1 MPRGRLR
8 SLQSHPVMAR
18 SGDTGAAGVAR
29 LARDG
34 HGGLQRALQ
43 QALGGRVLLDVHD
56 NTHTM
61 VSFHEAPPTA
71 WRVRLHHMF
80 LRAPAGTVRALAA
93 YIRDGDASASAAL
106 DAYIQAR
113 RALIRQLP
121 AERLRARLPLRTAGH
136 AHDLAQVLAALNAR
150 YFGGR
155 VGLPITW
162 GPAPRVALPR
172 RSIKMGSY
180 SADAQLIRIH
190 PALDQPE
197 VPRYFVEW
205 IVFHEMLHHVHPVT
219 RLEDGRRCVHPPHF
233 REAERSFAQHAR
245 AAAWER
251 EHLDVLLGF
260 DPAQRRRTSATSPAR
275 EATSSSAPSSG
286 PNTRSGAGPLTRK

>member
-1 MPRGRLR
+1 
-8 SLQSHPVMAR
+8 MAR
-18 SGDTGAAGVAR
+18 TWEKRAGVAR

-34 HGGLQRALQ
+34 HGALQRALA
-43 QALGGRVLLDVHD
+43 QALGGRVVLEVHD

-61 VSFHEAPPTA
+61 VSFQEAPPAA

-80 LRAPAGTVRALAA
+80 LRSPAETVRALAA
-93 YIRDGDASASAAL
+93 YIREGDAAASAAL
-106 DAYIQAR
+106 DAFIQAR

-121 AERLRARLPLRTAGH
+121 AERLRARHPLRTRGH
-136 AHDLAQVLAALNAR
+136 AHDLAQVLASLNAR

-155 VGLPITW
+155 VDLPITW
-162 GPAPRVALPR
+162 GPSPRVALPR

-219 RLEDGRRCVHPPHF
+219 RLPDGRRCVHPPGF
-233 REAERSFAQHAR
+233 REAERAYAQHGR
-245 AAAWER
+245 ASAWER
-251 EHLDVLLGF
+251 EHLEVLLTY
-260 DPAQRRRTSATSPAR
+260 DPAQRLRTSATSPAR
-275 EATSSSAPSSG
+275 AATSSSEPSSG
-286 PNTRSGAGPLTRK
+286 PNSRSGAGPFTRK